1 MFKVPVLL
9 VLYNRIEET
18 HKVFQILRTVQPT
31 TLYVAGDGPKPD
43 NTLDRARVYQAQS
56 VIQPEWPCQVH
67 HLWQENH
74 LGKTKMIETAIKWFF
89 SQEEEGIILFDDT
102 LPSYDFFPYCEELLS
117 KYRNNER
124 IYSIGGSYLR
134 HRSRKRYPKRIKKG
148 GSSYFFSAY
157 AATWGFA
164 TWRNRMND
172 FTLSMDGYNS
182 ADFEKILEP
191 YMHKQNH
198 KNYWKRRFDSIKK
211 TNAYY
216 WDYQYNLHI
225 WAHKGICITP
235 YLNLTT
241 NIGFKEKNNQRKLRR
256 LKRNAYPIMPLVH
269 PDEIVQNNKEDKY
282 MFRHIFKRAYLYL
295 FRDWLKEILP
305 NKNNLD

>member
-1 MFKVPVLL
+1 ML

-43 NTLDRARVYQAQS
+43 NMIDRLHVYQAQS

-134 HRSRKRYPKRIKKG
+134 HLSRKRYPKRIKKG

>member
-18 HKVFQILRTVQPT
+18 HKVFQILRAVQPT
-31 TLYVAGDGPKPD
+31 DLYVAGDGPKPD
-43 NTLDRARVYQAQS
+43 NTIDRLHVYQTRS
-56 VIQPEWPCQVH
+56 VIQPDWPCQVH
-67 HLWQENH
+67 NLWQEDH
-74 LGKTKMIETAIKWFF
+74 LGKTKMIDTAIRWFF
-89 SQEEEGIILFDDT
+89 SQEEEGIILFNDI

-117 KYRNNER
+117 KYRNNEQV
-124 IYSIGGSYLR
+124 YSIGGTYLR
-134 HRSRKRYPKRIKKG
+134 HHSRKRYRKRLAKG

-157 AATWGFA
+157 GTTWGFA

-172 FTLSMDGYNS
+172 FTLSMDSYNYE
-182 ADFEKILEP
+182 DFAQIVDP
-191 YMHKQNH
+191 YMK
-198 KNYWKRRFDSIKK
+198 KNKNRSYWIRQFTSIKK
-211 TNAYY
+211 NNAYY

-241 NIGFKEKNNQRKLRR
+241 NIGFRQKSHQRKLRR
-256 LKRNAYPIMPLVH
+256 LKRNAYPIMPLTH
-269 PDEIVQNNKEDKY
+269 PDECTQNTSEDKY
-282 MFRHIFKRAYLYL
+282 MFRHVFRRAYLRL

-305 NKNNLD
+305 NKNNLE

>member
-9 VLYNRIEET
+9 ILYNRTEET

-43 NTLDRARVYQAQS
+43 NTLDRLHVYQAQS

-74 LGKTKMIETAIKWFF
+74 LGKSKMIETAIHWFF

-102 LPSYDFFPYCEELLS
+102 QPSYDFFPYCEELLS
-117 KYRNNER
+117 KYRNDER
-124 IYSIGGSYLR
+124 VYSIGGTYLR

-172 FTLSMDGYNS
+172 FTLSMDQYSNE
-182 ADFEKILEP
+182 DFAKIVDP
-191 YMHKQNH
+191 YMKKQNH
-198 KNYWKRRFDSIKK
+198 KNYWVRRFTSIKK
-211 TNAYY
+211 NNANY
-216 WDYQYNLHI
+216 WDYQYNLHV
-225 WAHKGICITP
+225 WSHKGICITP

-241 NIGFKEKNNQRKLRR
+241 NIGFKQKNQRKTRR

-269 PDEIVQNNKEDKY
+269 PTEIVQNNKEDKY

>member
-9 VLYNRIEET
+9 VLYNRTEET

-43 NTLDRARVYQAQS
+43 NTLDRLHVYQAQS

-67 HLWQENH
+67 HLWQEEH
-74 LGKTKMIETAIKWFF
+74 LGKSKMIETAIRWFF
-89 SQEEEGIILFDDT
+89 SQEDEGIILFDDT
-102 LPSYDFFPYCEELLS
+102 VPSYDFFPYCEELLS
-117 KYRNNER
+117 KYRNDER
-124 IYSIGGSYLR
+124 VYSIGGTYLR

-172 FTLSMDGYNS
+172 FTLSMDAYKYE
-182 ADFEKILEP
+182 DFAKIVDP
-191 YMHKQNH
+191 YMKKQKH
-198 KNYWKRRFDSIKK
+198 KNYWVRRFTSIKK
-211 TNAYY
+211 NNANY
-216 WDYQYNLHI
+216 WDYQYNLHV
-225 WAHKGICITP
+225 WSHKGICITP
-235 YLNLTT
+235 FLNLTT
-241 NIGFKEKNNQRKLRR
+241 NIGFQQKNQRKTRR

-269 PDEIVQNNKEDKY
+269 PNEIVQNNKEDKY

-295 FRDWLKEILP
+295 FRDWLKEILS

>member
-1 MFKVPVLL
+1 ML

-18 HKVFQILRTVQPT
+18 HKIFQILRTVQPT

-43 NTLDRARVYQAQS
+43 VPLDRPLVYQAQS

-67 HLWQENH
+67 HLWQEEH
-74 LGKTKMIETAIKWFF
+74 LGKSKMIETAIKWFF

-102 LPSYDFFPYCEELLS
+102 QPSYDFFPYCEELLS

-124 IYSIGGSYLR
+124 VYSIGGTYLR
-134 HRSRKRYPKRIKKG
+134 HRSRKRYSKRIKKG
-148 GSSYFFSAY
+148 ESSYFFSAY
-157 AATWGFA
+157 ATTWGFA

-198 KNYWKRRFDSIKK
+198 KIYWKRRFDSIKK

-256 LKRNAYPIMPLVH
+256 LKRNAYPIMPLTH
-269 PDEIVQNNKEDKY
+269 PEDCTQNTSEDKY
-282 MFRHIFKRAYLYL
+282 MFRHIFRSAYLRL
-295 FRDWLKEILP
+295 FTDWLMEILP

>member
-43 NTLDRARVYQAQS
+43 NMIDRLHVYQAQS

-164 TWRNRMND
+164 TWRNRWQD
-172 FTLSMDGYNS
+172 FSLSMAQYDNDKI
-182 ADFEKILEP
+182 ADIVARNMKKPKFRS
-191 YMHKQNH
+191 
-198 KNYWKRRFDSIKK
+198 YWTNRFNIIKK
-211 TNAYY
+211 SNAPY
-216 WDYQYNLHI
+216 WDYQINLHV
-225 WAHKGICITP
+225 WAHDGICIEP
-235 YLNLTT
+235 YLNLVT
-241 NIGFKEKNNQRKLRR
+241 NIGVKNNAKRHLRR
-256 LKRNAYPIMPLVH
+256 LRKNAYPIMPLTH
-269 PDEIVQNNKEDKY
+269 PTEKEVNRKEDN
-282 MFRHIFKRAYLYL
+282 FIFKHIYKKAYFYL

-305 NKNNLD
+305 NKSE

>member
-1 MFKVPVLL
+1 ML

-43 NTLDRARVYQAQS
+43 NTLDRAHVYQAQS

-74 LGKTKMIETAIKWFF
+74 LGKSKMIETAIKWFF

-117 KYRNNER
+117 KYRNDER
-124 IYSIGGSYLR
+124 VYSIGGTYLR

-157 AATWGFA
+157 AATRGFA

-172 FTLSMDGYNS
+172 FTLSMDGYDS

-198 KNYWKRRFDSIKK
+198 KNYWKRRFESIKK

>member
-1 MFKVPVLL
+1 ML

-74 LGKTKMIETAIKWFF
+74 LGKSKMIETAIRWFF

-102 LPSYDFFPYCEELLS
+102 QPSYDFFPYCEELLS
-117 KYRNNER
+117 KYRNDER
-124 IYSIGGSYLR
+124 VYSIGGTYLR

-198 KNYWKRRFDSIKK
+198 KNYWKRRFESIKK

-269 PDEIVQNNKEDKY
+269 PTEIVQNNKEDKY

>member
-1 MFKVPVLL
+1 ML

>member
-43 NTLDRARVYQAQS
+43 NTLDRLHVYQAQS

-74 LGKTKMIETAIKWFF
+74 LGKSKMIETAIKWFF

-102 LPSYDFFPYCEELLS
+102 QPSYDFFPYCEELLS

-124 IYSIGGSYLR
+124 VYSIGGTYLR

-172 FTLSMDGYNS
+172 FTLSMDGYDS

-191 YMHKQNH
+191 YMHKQKH

-269 PDEIVQNNKEDKY
+269 PTEIVQNNKEDKY

>member
-1 MFKVPVLL
+1 ML
-9 VLYNRIEET
+9 VLYNRTEET

-43 NTLDRARVYQAQS
+43 NTLDRLHVYQAQS

-67 HLWQENH
+67 HLWQEEH
-74 LGKTKMIETAIKWFF
+74 LGKSKMIETAIRWFF
-89 SQEEEGIILFDDT
+89 SQEDEGIILFDDT
-102 LPSYDFFPYCEELLS
+102 VPSYDFFPYCEELLS
-117 KYRNNER
+117 KYRNDER
-124 IYSIGGSYLR
+124 VYSIGGTYLR

-172 FTLSMDGYNS
+172 FTLSMDAYKYE
-182 ADFEKILEP
+182 DFAKIVDP
-191 YMHKQNH
+191 YMKKQKH
-198 KNYWKRRFDSIKK
+198 KNYWVRRFTSIKK
-211 TNAYY
+211 NNANY
-216 WDYQYNLHI
+216 WDYQYNLHV
-225 WAHKGICITP
+225 WSHKGICITP
-235 YLNLTT
+235 FLNLTT
-241 NIGFKEKNNQRKLRR
+241 NIGFQQKNQRKTRR

-269 PDEIVQNNKEDKY
+269 PNEIVQNNKEDKY

-295 FRDWLKEILP
+295 FRDWLKEILS

>member
-1 MFKVPVLL
+1 ML

-74 LGKTKMIETAIKWFF
+74 LGKSKMIETAIKWFF

-117 KYRNNER
+117 KYRNDER
-124 IYSIGGSYLR
+124 VYSIGGTYLR

-198 KNYWKRRFDSIKK
+198 KNYWKRRFESIKK

-269 PDEIVQNNKEDKY
+269 PTEIVQNNKEDKY

>member
-67 HLWQENH
+67 HQWQEAH

-124 IYSIGGSYLR
+124 VYSIGGTYLR

>member
-1 MFKVPVLL
+1 ML

-43 NTLDRARVYQAQS
+43 NTLDRAHVYQAQS

-117 KYRNNER
+117 KYRNDER
-124 IYSIGGSYLR
+124 VYSIGGTYLR

-198 KNYWKRRFDSIKK
+198 KNYWKRRFESIKK

-295 FRDWLKEILP
+295 FTDWLKEILP

>member
-1 MFKVPVLL
+1 ML
-9 VLYNRIEET
+9 VLYNRTEET

-43 NTLDRARVYQAQS
+43 NTLDRAHVYQAQS

-117 KYRNNER
+117 KYRNDER
-124 IYSIGGSYLR
+124 VYSIGGTYLR

-198 KNYWKRRFDSIKK
+198 KNYWKRRFESIKK

-295 FRDWLKEILP
+295 FTDWLKEILP

>member
-9 VLYNRIEET
+9 VLYNRTEET
-18 HKVFQILRTVQPT
+18 HKVFQILRTVQPN

-43 NTLDRARVYQAQS
+43 NMMDRLHVYQAQS

-67 HLWQENH
+67 HLWQEEH
-74 LGKTKMIETAIKWFF
+74 LGKSKMIETAIRWFF

-117 KYRNNER
+117 KYRNDER
-124 IYSIGGSYLR
+124 VYSIGGTYLR

-172 FTLSMDGYNS
+172 FSLSMDQYGND
-182 ADFEKILEP
+182 DFAKIVDP
-191 YMHKQNH
+191 YMKKQKH
-198 KNYWKRRFDSIKK
+198 KNYWVRRFTSIKK
-211 TNAYY
+211 NNANY
-216 WDYQYNLHI
+216 WDYQYNLHV
-225 WAHKGICITP
+225 WSHNGICITP
-235 YLNLTT
+235 FLNLTT
-241 NIGFKEKNNQRKLRR
+241 NIGFKQKNQRKTRR

-282 MFRHIFKRAYLYL
+282 MFRHIFRRAYLYL